1 MSMSVLEQNLK
12 HLVESA
18 ETETSILDF
27 IQRYSKILDKLEA
40 NALLETELLT
50 KLSKAV
56 DLLLK

>member
-1 MSMSVLEQNLK
+1 MSVLEQNLK